1 MAKIKEKDFIEV
13 NFTGRIK
20 ETNDVFDTTVAKIAK
35 DNGLT
40 DKSEYKPAVICVG
53 EGHLFKKIEDKIIGK
68 EAGRSYKVELSPE
81 ESFGKKDAKLF
92 RMIPVSVF
100 KKNKMNPVPGLTLE
114 VDGMMGVVRTVG
126 GGRCMVDFNH
136 PLSGKDVVYTL
147 KVNKI
152 VKDVVDKVKAIIEMD
167 LRIKEFKVEQ
177 KEKNIDVV
185 FDEKVS
191 KHLTDE
197 MKKTVEKRVK
207 DLVGVKI
214 NIK

>member
-1 MAKIKEKDFIEV
+1 
-13 NFTGRIK
+13 
-20 ETNDVFDTTVAKIAK
+20 
-35 DNGLT
+35 
-40 DKSEYKPAVICVG
+40 VICVG
-53 EGHLFKKIEDKIIGK
+53 EGHLFKKIEENIVGK
-68 EAGRSYKVELSPE
+68 EAGRSYKAELSPE

-167 LRIKEFKVEQ
+167 LRINDFKVEQ
-177 KEKNIDVV
+177 KEKSKDIDVM

-207 DLVGVKI
+207 DLVGIKI